1 MHIVVVVVVVVME
14 DHHRVWVQ
22 DAVADYA
29 DVGHTITF
37 EAAFGGSLAYG
48 ACYDA
53 ERFVLA
59 SVLERAR
66 LEVAIVP
73 AAVGGQWWH
82 VDQLHWDV
90 AAYARDPSQC
100 GIAALQH
107 G

>member
-29 DVGHTITF
+29 DVEHTINF
-37 EAAFGGSLAYG
+37 DAAFGGSLAYG

-53 ERFVLA
+53 VLGFA
-59 SVLERAR
+59 LERAR

-73 AAVGGQWWH
+73 AAVGGQ
-82 VDQLHWDV
+82 
-90 AAYARDPSQC
+90 
-100 GIAALQH
+100 
-107 G
+107 